1 VTSAAPREAGARR
14 PAFGLP
20 GRIQSPNSS
29 PRTIALVGLG
39 EGGAQIAREV
49 ASERPPQLEV
59 HVLAKSASGGDA
71 LAAIQAGGG
80 DLQRDLMRADMIFL
94 VACRGDD
101 ASLAPVV
108 SRIAHSRN
116 HPVTALYI
124 VPAGAPSGREDET
137 LRTLRSGVEMLVV
150 VSDRSYVPA
159 MIHALAPEPS
169 QEKPKP

>member
-1 VTSAAPREAGARR
+1 MSALLERAR

-20 GRIQSPNSS
+20 GRIQAPNSR

-39 EGGAQIAREV
+39 EGGAAIARRIS
-49 ASERPPQLEV
+49 AERQPNLEV

-80 DLQRDLMRADMIFL
+80 DLQRDLAAADMIFI

-101 ASLAPVV
+101 VGLAPVV
-108 SRIAHSRN
+108 SGIAHARK

-124 VPAGAPSGREDET
+124 VPPDADGHGEEDQTLKT
-137 LRTLRSGVEMLVV
+137 LRGGVEMLVV
-150 VSDRSYVPA
+150 VSDETYVTA
-159 MIHALAPEPS
+159 MIAALT
-169 QEKPKP
+169 

>member
-1 VTSAAPREAGARR
+1 MSTATK

-20 GRIQSPNSS
+20 GRIQDPNSK

-39 EGGAQIAREV
+39 DGGASIARDL
-49 ASERPPQLEV
+49 ASNGHAPQVEV
-59 HVLAKSASGGDA
+59 HVLAKSAAGGDA

-80 DLQRDLMRADMIFL
+80 DLQRDLTTADMIFI
-94 VACRGDD
+94 VACQGDD
-101 ASLAPVV
+101 VSLAPVV
-108 SRIAHSRN
+108 SRIAHSRH

-124 VPAGAPSGREDET
+124 VPPEGLKPDAQDET

-159 MIHALAPEPS
+159 MVTALAS
-169 QEKPKP
+169 